1 MPGPLA
7 ALWLVIVV
15 IAAVVLWSVER
26 GWIGRRSTS
35 TSGSDDDAVVTPVT
49 ATVAPAVLGYLV
61 AAGDLLSNEQKS
73 NKELNSEAV
82 EYSFRRKRF

>member
-35 TSGSDDDAVVTPVT
+35 ASGSGDDAVVTPVT

-61 AAGDLLSNEQKS
+61 AAGDGQRCRCLDDAATATIADPAAAST
-73 NKELNSEAV
+73 
-82 EYSFRRKRF
+82 

>member
-26 GWIGRRSTS
+26 GWIGRRHTS
-35 TSGSDDDAVVTPVT
+35 MSGSAGAVTTPVT

-61 AAGDLLSNEQKS
+61 AAGDGQ
-73 NKELNSEAV
+73 
-82 EYSFRRKRF
+82 RCRW